1 MSTRRILHWPL
12 LTALLL
18 ILAVPA
24 LAQEPDTHLDEIMEE
39 LTAALE
45 LSDEQVPEVEKHLTS
60 YLVNLN
66 ESQAKYEDV
75 EEPDPQEMIS
85 DLKQVRE
92 SYYKSMQK
100 TLSKEQWQQY
110 EALRESILLEIFSE
124 IAALRIIDLKEPL
137 TLTDEQMAAM
147 KPVMGKSLRGVI
159 GTLFEYGDKRL
170 GVRTKLKIANAL
182 KSIKA
187 EQDTEMKTI
196 LSEEQL
202 EQVEHRLKRR
212 QRHRQERDE
221 GHDRPR
227 RGRRP

>member
-18 ILAVPA
+18 ILAMPA
-24 LAQEPDTHLDEIMEE
+24 LAQEPDTDLGEIMEE

-92 SYYKSMQK
+92 TYYKSMQK

-202 EQVEHRLKRR
+202 AAWDKLKEEQK
-212 QRHRQERDE
+212 
-221 GHDRPR
+221 G
-227 RGRRP
+227 

>member
-1 MSTRRILHWPL
+1 L

-24 LAQEPDTHLDEIMEE
+24 LAQEPDTDLDEIMEE

-92 SYYKSMQK
+92 TYYKSMQK

-202 EQVEHRLKRR
+202 AAWDKLKEEQK
-212 QRHRQERDE
+212 
-221 GHDRPR
+221 G
-227 RGRRP
+227 